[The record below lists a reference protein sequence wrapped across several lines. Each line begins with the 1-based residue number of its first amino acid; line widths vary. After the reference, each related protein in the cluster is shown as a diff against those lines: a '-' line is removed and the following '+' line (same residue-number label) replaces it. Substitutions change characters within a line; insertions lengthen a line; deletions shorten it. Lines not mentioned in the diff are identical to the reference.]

1 MQGESVFYSSGELI
15 KPVLASC
22 SIPGLF
28 EPVSFEGRVLVDG
41 GVLNNMPIEPL
52 QSLCDFIIGSHCNP
66 FW

>member
-1 MQGESVFYSSGELI
+1 LFVNATDIMQGESVFYSSGELI

-41 GVLNNMPIEPL
+41 GY
-52 QSLCDFIIGSHCNP
+52 
-66 FW
+66 